1 MTRMFCRKEILTYA
15 KEFYVLIA
23 ALTVASLVKSCLDSF
38 VLFLVIVLVL
48 CFHQP

>member
-23 ALTVASLVKSCLDSF
+23 ALTVASLKSCLDSF